1 MKQKLDFIEDIIN
14 STRFSC
20 ITLIIKCICII
31 PKLYII
37 DKIALRLLPGTSKN
51 FTMFIK
57 LLYPSFKTNFIL
69 TDPNSFLE
77 ITGTNKGC
85 TCKFE
90 IKECY
95 SRKLSIYPMETCYYE
110 NHTHH
115 IYPLWENLL

>member
-1 MKQKLDFIEDIIN
+1 MTAARNFKKFH
-14 STRFSC
+14 
-20 ITLIIKCICII
+20 
-31 PKLYII
+31 YVY
-37 DKIALRLLPGTSKN
+37 KIAVS
-51 FTMFIK
+51 FIQNK
-57 LLYPSFKTNFIL
+57 FIL
-69 TDPNSFLE
+69 TDPNSFLV